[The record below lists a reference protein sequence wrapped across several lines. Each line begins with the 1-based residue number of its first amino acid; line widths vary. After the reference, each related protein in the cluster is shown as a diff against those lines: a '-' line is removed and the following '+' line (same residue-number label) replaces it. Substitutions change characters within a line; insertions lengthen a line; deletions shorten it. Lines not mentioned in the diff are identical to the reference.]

1 MTEQELGETLIS
13 ARLLILQ
20 SKRLMLSSLQRRRAN
35 ATIESLQHRVER
47 LVGESESAW
56 TAYRQSMLRW
66 GSPKRNEYWLVAY
79 SHLID
84 RGHALT
90 DKLSE
95 ASAAMPPD
103 ERYELAVEVE
113 KLQEMVDS
121 WRGSIRSA
129 IVGATA

>member
-1 MTEQELGETLIS
+1 MRQSVGETLIS
-13 ARLLILQ
+13 SRFLVLQ
-20 SKRLMLSSLQRRRAN
+20 SKRLMLSSLQRRLAN
-35 ATIESLQHRVER
+35 ASIESLQRRVER
-47 LVGESESAW
+47 LMLESESAS
-56 TAYRQSMLRW
+56 TAYRESMLHW

-90 DKLSE
+90 NKLSE
-95 ASAAMPPD
+95 ASADMPPG
-103 ERYELAVEVE
+103 ERYEMAVEVE
-113 KLQEMVDS
+113 KLQEMVDG